1 MQEQATSVRCPNC
14 VVLEARV
21 AELEARL
28 AELEA
33 RLAGAGKNSW
43 NSSKPP
49 SSDVVKPQASA
60 AKGGKRKKRKRGA
73 QPGHPKHERTPF
85 TPEEIDKTK
94 DYTFT
99 RCPECGDELEVLAQP
114 ASVLQQ
120 VEIVVKPTRITEH
133 RSRTCRCRKC
143 HKDFTAPLPRAVRKA
158 GLVGP
163 RLTTLVSYLKGA
175 CHCSV
180 TTIQKYLQDV
190 VGIKLSRGQIRKL
203 CGKAADSLD
212 SAYAELLQALPTQKS
227 LNVDETGHKENG
239 QGMWT
244 WCFRAP
250 LFTLFGIDP
259 SRGSDVLV
267 KTLGLEFDGVLGCD
281 YFSAY
286 RKYMRLNKHALLQ
299 FCLAHLIR
307 DVRFLVEH
315 PHSRNRAYGKRVL
328 QELRELFAIIHRRDK
343 YPSEAAFRGA
353 LENQADEVW
362 AQAIYC
368 TPNTKDAQNL
378 ARRFRKHGQE
388 YIRFVTTPGVEP
400 TNNLAEQAIRFVVID
415 RRITQGSRSLAGRKW
430 LERIWTAIATCT
442 QHGRSVFHFL
452 HQSVQA
458 CFAQHPTPSLLF
470 GTS

>member
-1 MQEQATSVRCPNC
+1 MQEQATSARCPNC

-28 AELEA
+28 AKLE
-33 RLAGAGKNSW
+33 KNSR

-60 AKGGKRKKRKRGA
+60 AKKGGKRKKRKRGA
-73 QPGHPKHERTPF
+73 QRGHPKHERTPF
-85 TPEEIDKTK
+85 TPEEIDRTK
-94 DYTFT
+94 DYTLAC
-99 RCPECGDELEVLAQP
+99 CPDCGDELEVLKQP

-143 HKDFTAPLPRAVRKA
+143 QKDFVTPLPRPVRKA

-163 RLTTLVSYLKGA
+163 RLTALVSYLKGA

-190 VGIKLSRGQIRKL
+190 IGVKLSRGQIRKL
-203 CGKAADSLD
+203 CGKVASSLD
-212 SAYAELLQALPTQKS
+212 SAYAELEQALPQQKL

-259 SRGSDVLV
+259 SRGSEVLV
-267 KTLGLEFDGVLGCD
+267 KMLGLEFDGVLGCD

-286 RKYMRLNKHALLQ
+286 RKYMRLNKNALLQ

-307 DVRFLVEH
+307 DVRFLIEH
-315 PHSRNRAYGKRVL
+315 PHSRNRTYGQRVL
-328 QELRELFAIIHRRDK
+328 KELRELFAIIHRRDK
-343 YPSEAAFRGA
+343 YRSEAAFRVA
-353 LENQADEVW
+353 LENQADEMW

-368 TPNTKDAQNL
+368 TPNTKEAQNL

-430 LERIWTAIATCT
+430 LERIWTTIATCT

-458 CFAQHPTPSLLF
+458 FFARQPTPSLLL